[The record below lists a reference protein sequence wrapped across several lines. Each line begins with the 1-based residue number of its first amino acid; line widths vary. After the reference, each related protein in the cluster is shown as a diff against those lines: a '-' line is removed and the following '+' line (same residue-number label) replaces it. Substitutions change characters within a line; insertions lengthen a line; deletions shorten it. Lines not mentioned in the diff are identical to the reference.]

1 MAKPS
6 RIRWNEEE
14 TQAVVAAAKA
24 LVAKGDKLTGT
35 QRFLKAQSGLPK
47 NRRRPVNANVSSWL
61 SKAVNGKVASVK
73 TSSKAPASSASVTG
87 SVVPSFVTQALVDAG
102 VIIVKRI
109 LADQGVQKAL
119 RNSLGR
125 RR

>member
-1 MAKPS
+1 MATPS

-24 LVAKGDKLTGT
+24 LAAKGSKLTSQ

-47 NRRRPVNANVSSWL
+47 NRRRPFNANVSSWL
-61 SKAVNGKVASVK
+61 SKAVKGKVATVK
-73 TSSKAPASSASVTG
+73 TIAKAPTSSARTVAAK
-87 SVVPSFVTQALVDAG
+87 VVPSFVTQALVDAG
-102 VIIVKRI
+102 VLIVKGI

-119 RNSLGR
+119 RQSLGR
-125 RR
+125 K